1 MRRGDEATGRKLVA
15 VGSTD
20 VSGAL
25 GFFWDG
31 CHSISVASSEED
43 VKMRRGEELRC
54 MDEMQACYAVACSL
68 REIKWCDGNTI
79 AARGVH
85 AISFT
90 YDDGSTA
97 TIRNSKREI

>member
-1 MRRGDEATGRKLVA
+1 MRRVNEAAGRKLVA
-15 VGSTD
+15 VGGTD

-54 MDEMQACYAVACSL
+54 MDEMQACYAVACNL
-68 REIKWCDGNTI
+68 REIKWCDGKTI
-79 AARGVH
+79 AARGVQ
-85 AISFT
+85 AVSFA
-90 YDDGSTA
+90 YGDGSSA
-97 TIRNSKREI
+97 TIRNSKRET